1 MHDLIESSITSLVAR
16 SANQLLAQPPPAS
29 NDDDDDGPR
38 LVFVLAWYRSISDG
52 TMEMMEMVME
62 GWRDELQI
70 PSQPQ
75 AMPATSADGRQA
87 NTFTVT

>member
-16 SANQLLAQPPPAS
+16 SSNQLLAWPPPAS
-29 NDDDDDGPR
+29 DDDDDGPR
-38 LVFVLAWYRSISDG
+38 LVFVRAWYRSISDG

-87 NTFTVT
+87 NTLFTVT